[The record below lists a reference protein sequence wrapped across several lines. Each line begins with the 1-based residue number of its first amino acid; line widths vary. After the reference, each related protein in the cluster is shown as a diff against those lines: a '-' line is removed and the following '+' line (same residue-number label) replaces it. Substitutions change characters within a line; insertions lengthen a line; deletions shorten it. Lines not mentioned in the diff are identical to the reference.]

1 MEDSYLRYYILAF
14 LVVVFDQVTK
24 WLVVKYMELGESI
37 PLWQDV
43 FHLTSHRNTG
53 AAFGILENQ
62 RWFFVVITIFI
73 LAGIIY
79 YLRRVRSTQP
89 LLSLGLAL
97 VLGGALGNFIDRAL
111 FGEVVD
117 FLHFVLIN
125 FPIFNVADSA
135 ITIGVGFIILDTLF
149 EMKKPKT
156 EESV

>member
-1 MEDSYLRYYILAF
+1 MRYYILAF